1 MGYHI
6 KNVIRGA
13 MESDDV
19 TRKNIALRKALVE
32 IEQLQENRTVDVVG
46 LVLGFSILGFAVA
59 WATDYLPF

>member
-32 IEQLQENRTVDVVG
+32 IERLQENRTIDAVG

>member
-1 MGYHI
+1 MGYNI

-19 TRKNIALRKALVE
+19 ARKNIALRKALVE
-32 IEQLQENRTVDVVG
+32 IERLQENRTAEFGG
-46 LVLGFSILGFAVA
+46 LGLGFGILCFGVA

>member
-32 IEQLQENRTVDVVG
+32 IERLQENRTVDFVG